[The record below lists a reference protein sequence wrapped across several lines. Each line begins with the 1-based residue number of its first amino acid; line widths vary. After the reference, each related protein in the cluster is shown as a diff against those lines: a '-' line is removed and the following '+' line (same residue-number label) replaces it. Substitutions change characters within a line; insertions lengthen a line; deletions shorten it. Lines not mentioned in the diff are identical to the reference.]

1 MGRPG
6 RARRGW
12 ARWRSAGRNAWNM
25 KMILVTTLAEV
36 EDTAILE
43 ETLKTREGHE
53 GSDPLSA
60 EGSERSRMA
69 GAGSSDRVL

>member
-1 MGRPG
+1 MEECR
-6 RARRGW
+6 
-12 ARWRSAGRNAWNM
+12 
-25 KMILVTTLAEV
+25 KECLEYEDVILVTTLAEV

-53 GSDPLSA
+53 EVIRSLA

-69 GAGSSDRVL
+69 GAGSFYRVL